1 MFDRAKLS
9 ALQLLPKNA
18 VSRALGVVS
27 DLPLPPGVRSV
38 VNTGFASAAGIDV
51 SEAEQNPGAYP
62 SLNAFFT
69 RRLKDGSRDI
79 QGTQHDQMVSPC
91 DGRLSH
97 FGPITRQTLVQAKGR
112 DYRLVDLLD
121 SGSDA
126 AGFADGHFATIYLSP
141 RDYHRVHFPVS
152 GTAVKVAY
160 IPGHLFPVNPFAV
173 ANVDQ
178 LFAVNERLITYVEND
193 ELGRVG
199 VVMVGATCVGRMSLD
214 FHEHVTNGSLR
225 RREDFELATPLDCT
239 AGDELGMFN
248 LGSTVVLVI
257 ANNKFQF
264 DPELTSG
271 QPIRMGQRLGH
282 V

>member
-1 MFDRAKLS
+1 MFDRAKLT

-18 VSRALGVVS
+18 VSRALGFVS
-27 DLPLPPGVRSV
+27 DVPLPSGVRTV

-69 RRLKDGSRDI
+69 RRLKQGSREI
-79 QGTQHDQMVSPC
+79 EGTNDDQMVSPC

-126 AGFADGHFATIYLSP
+126 ARFADGHFATIYLSP

-173 ANVDQ
+173 ENVDQ
-178 LFAVNERLITYVEND
+178 LFAVNERLVTYVEND
-193 ELGRVG
+193 QMGRVG

-214 FHEHVTNGSLR
+214 FHEHVTNGHLR
-225 RREDFELATPLDCT
+225 RREDFELSTPLTCT

-257 ANNKFQF
+257 ANKKFQF
-264 DPELTSG
+264 DPELTAG
-271 QPIRMGQRLGH
+271 QPMRMGQRLGH
-282 V
+282 A